1 MKGIK
6 NMKKWFIAL
15 AALMLLLIPSVT
27 IAEDAKEVTFFCIIC
42 HENRTGTL
50 SDTYEYSDSTY
61 HVQRIICKTCGYRGM
76 TISSRHTE
84 SRAATCQSAAYCDVC
99 KSNYGAPAEHNWG
112 PWTKADEN
120 QHVRTCQ
127 NSGCNQTQSGEHTGG
142 NATCTTAGTCTDCG
156 ASYKDPN
163 KHEYVWTDNGDGTHI
178 GQCKT
183 HPNEIISEKHSGGG
197 GTCVEPG
204 TCSFC
209 GAFYYS
215 DHRWDSWEA
224 QDLIHVRTCSYC
236 DEPQSEYHSGGNA
249 TCTTEGTCEVCK
261 GSYKDPNKHEGTA
274 TTSYAKT
281 SETQHTEKIKYSG
294 CGHTVDGASA
304 DHTETTAAT
313 CQSPAY
319 CGDCKSNYGKL
330 ADHDWG
336 LWQGYDDKQH
346 YRTCQT
352 SGCNEEEY
360 AAHTGGGATCDVPG
374 KCTDCG
380 ESYTLAHTWKVATCQ
395 VHKFCIAC
403 GQFSGELNPN
413 NHVGTPTTTYVKT
426 SETQHTPTTTYS
438 DCPHSVE
445 GSPEAHTE
453 TTAATCTAAA
463 YCAVCESYYG
473 KVDPDA
479 HDLESHGA
487 QAPTCTEIGWEA
499 YQTCTREGC
508 AYTTY
513 REIPALGHDGVAKKT
528 TPATCTAEGYTTYTC
543 TRCGDSYRDDVVPA
557 LQHWY
562 AEWTPNGDATHAA
575 HCKRDCDKIGS
586 ADCAAVACA
595 VLTGEVRTEFTLCP
609 VCGWIRQAVAID
621 EERIP
626 LNDAQLLLV
635 DAAAEALTERLP
647 AGEIVVRMGEL
658 ESGELLMS
666 VAFEISGELTQPTGQ
681 VKITLPAE
689 ALSGHTLAII
699 EADGTE
705 TPIELEIEEDTAAF
719 TLDFTGSQTPV
730 ALLRLL
736 PQA

>member
-1 MKGIK
+1 
-6 NMKKWFIAL
+6 MKKWFIAL
-15 AALMLLLIPSVT
+15 AALMLLLIPSV
-27 IAEDAKEVTFFCIIC
+27 ALGEKEIDFFCFTC
-42 HENRTGTL
+42 HAERTGIV

-99 KSNYGAPAEHNWG
+99 KSTYGAPAEHNWG

-313 CQSPAY
+313 CQSAAY
-319 CGDCKSNYGKL
+319 CAVCESSYGE
-330 ADHDWG
+330 AD
-336 LWQGYDDKQH
+336 L
-346 YRTCQT
+346 
-352 SGCNEEEY
+352 
-360 AAHTGGGATCDVPG
+360 
-374 KCTDCG
+374 
-380 ESYTLAHTWKVATCQ
+380 
-395 VHKFCIAC
+395 
-403 GQFSGELNPN
+403 N
-413 NHVGTPTTTYVKT
+413 NHVGATTTTYAKT
-426 SETQHTPTTTYS
+426 SETQHTAKITYA
-438 DCPHSVE
+438 DCEHTVDGESTD
-445 GSPEAHTE
+445 HTE
-453 TTAATCTAAA
+453 ATAATCTAAA

-473 KVDPDA
+473 EIDPDA

-487 QAPTCTEIGWEA
+487 QAPTCTEVGWEA

-513 REIPALGHDGVAKKT
+513 QEIPALGHDGVAKKT

-562 AEWTPNGDATHAA
+562 AEWTPNGDATHTAP
-575 HCKRDCDKIGS
+575 CKRDCDKIGS
-586 ADCAAVACA
+586 ADCAAVAWA
-595 VLTGEVRTEFTLCP
+595 VLTDEVRTEFTLCP
-609 VCGWIRQAVAID
+609 VCGEIRQAVAIG
-621 EERIP
+621 EERIS

-635 DAAAEALTERLP
+635 EDVAAEALTERLP

-658 ESGELLMS
+658 ESGDLLMS
-666 VAFEISGELTQPTGQ
+666 VAFEISGKMTQPTGQ
-681 VKITLPAE
+681 VKISLPAE
-689 ALSGHTLAII
+689 VLSGHTLAII
-699 EADGTE
+699 EEDGTE

-719 TLDFTGSQTPV
+719 TLDFTESQTPV

>member
-142 NATCTTAGTCTDCG
+142 NATCTTAGTCAICF
-156 ASYKDPN
+156 SPYKDS
-163 KHEYVWTDNGDGTHI
+163 DNHVGPYTYSYESSPSSATQHTVTETCTGCGKISRIYDEDHQLDPHDGKAPT
-178 GQCKT
+178 CM
-183 HPNEIISEKHSGGG
+183 ESG
-197 GTCVEPG
+197 
-204 TCSFC
+204 
-209 GAFYYS
+209 
-215 DHRWDSWEA
+215 WEA
-224 QDLIHVRTCSYC
+224 YQTCKYC
-236 DEPQSEYHSGGNA
+236 TY
-249 TCTTEGTCEVCK
+249 TTY
-261 GSYKDPNKHEGTA
+261 SALNSDPDAHIGTA
-274 TTSYAKT
+274 TTTYA
-281 SETQHTEKIKYSG
+281 
-294 CGHTVDGASA
+294 
-304 DHTETTAAT
+304 
-313 CQSPAY
+313 
-319 CGDCKSNYGKL
+319 
-330 ADHDWG
+330 
-336 LWQGYDDKQH
+336 
-346 YRTCQT
+346 
-352 SGCNEEEY
+352 
-360 AAHTGGGATCDVPG
+360 
-374 KCTDCG
+374 
-380 ESYTLAHTWKVATCQ
+380 
-395 VHKFCIAC
+395 
-403 GQFSGELNPN
+403 
-413 NHVGTPTTTYVKT
+413 KT

-445 GSPEAHTE
+445 GSPEDHTE

-609 VCGWIRQAVAID
+609 VCGEIRQAVAIG

-699 EADGTE
+699 EEDGTE
-705 TPIELEIEEDTAAF
+705 APIELEIEEDTAAF
-719 TLDFTGSQTPV
+719 TLDFTESQTPV